1 MFEQRQQRAAT
12 AWGNSNDIVL
22 IGAGLPIPIP
32 GGADQCFQYK
42 PHPEYFWLTGRHREG
57 GVMAYDAREG
67 WTLFE
72 TPLSVSEQIW
82 GGSEAPVGRPI
93 EELDEWV
100 KQRSGRTLRWLG
112 VPKEATADEEFRTKL
127 THARRPK
134 DAIEIELMTQ
144 AVKATAVGHEAAR
157 SLIKPGVT
165 ERQLQIEL
173 EAAMFRAGA
182 DGLGYAT
189 IVGSG
194 PNSAVLHFAPTN
206 RQVGKNEVVLIDAG
220 GEVNGYTADVTR
232 THPANGAFSADQQML
247 YDAVLLANQ
256 LVIEGC
262 KIGTEWKDLHK
273 LAALS
278 MAGSLQKMG
287 LLRCSAQEAFDTE
300 LISLFFP
307 HGIGHMVGLGV
318 RDAGGVLPGRDGEC
332 KVAGVAIRMD
342 LPLEEGYLVTVEPG
356 LYFIPALL
364 RNEEHRAK
372 FKDVADWQAIEPLI
386 GTVGIR
392 IEDNILVARSGPTN
406 LTESIPK

>member
-1 MFEQRQQRAAT
+1 MIEQRQQRAASAFGT
-12 AWGNSNDIVL
+12 TDDIVL
-22 IGAGLPIPIP
+22 IGAGMPISIP
-32 GGADQCFQYK
+32 GGADQCFPYK

-57 GVMAYDAREG
+57 GVMAYDPREG

-72 TPLSVSEQIW
+72 TPLSVGEQIW
-82 GGSEAPVGRPI
+82 GGSEHPVGHPVTEL
-93 EELDEWV
+93 EEWLKSRADRKV
-100 KQRSGRTLRWLG
+100 RWLG
-112 VPKEATADEEFRTKL
+112 VPKDATADDELRTKL

-134 DAIEIELMTQ
+134 DAFEIELM
-144 AVKATAVGHEAAR
+144 AEAIKATAVGHEVAR
-157 SLIKPGVT
+157 SLIKPGIT

-173 EAAMFRAGA
+173 EAEMFRAGA

-206 RQVGKNEVVLIDAG
+206 RQVGEGEVVLIDAG
-220 GEVNGYTADVTR
+220 GEVNSYTADVTR
-232 THPANGAFSADQQML
+232 THPANGTFTADQQMI
-247 YDAVLLANQ
+247 YDAVLLANEQ
-256 LVIEGC
+256 VIAGC
-262 KIGTEWKDLHK
+262 IGGTEWRELHK

-287 LLRCSAQEAFDTE
+287 LIRCSAQEAFDSE

-318 RDAGGVLPGRDGEC
+318 RDAGGAFPGRDGQC

-342 LPLEEGYLVTVEPG
+342 LPLADGYLVTVEPG

-364 RNEEHRAK
+364 RDEERRNK
-372 FKDVADWQAIEPLI
+372 YRDLVDWAAIEPLI
-386 GTVGIR
+386 GKLGVR
-392 IEDNILVARSGPTN
+392 IEDNILVTAKGPRN
-406 LTESIPK
+406 LTEAIPK

>member
-1 MFEQRQQRAAT
+1 MFEQRQKRAAT
-12 AWGNSNDIVL
+12 AWGSTDDIVL

-32 GGADQCFQYK
+32 GGADQCFLYK

-57 GVMAYDAREG
+57 GVLAYDLRKG

-72 TPLSVSEQIW
+72 TPLSEGEQIW
-82 GGSEAPVGRPI
+82 GGSEPPIGRPV
-93 EELDEWV
+93 EELDEWL
-100 KQRSGRTLRWLG
+100 KSRSGRKVRWLG
-112 VPKEATADEEFRTKL
+112 VPKDGTGDEEFRTKL

-134 DAIEIELMTQ
+134 DAAEIELMEK
-144 AVKATAVGHEAAR
+144 AIKATAIGHEVAR
-157 SLIKPGVT
+157 SLIKPGIT

-194 PNSAVLHFAPTN
+194 PNSAVLHFSPTN
-206 RQVGKNEVVLIDAG
+206 RQVGKAEVVLIDAG

-232 THPANGAFSADQQML
+232 THPASGTFSADQQMI
-247 YDAVLLANQ
+247 YDAVLLANEQ
-256 LVIEGC
+256 VIDGC
-262 KIGTEWKDLHK
+262 KIGTEWSELHK
-273 LAALS
+273 LAAIS
-278 MAGSLQKMG
+278 MAESLHKMG
-287 LLRCSAQEAFDTE
+287 IIRCSAQEAFDTE

-318 RDAGGVLPGRDGEC
+318 RDAGGSFPGRDGQC

-342 LPLEEGYLVTVEPG
+342 LPLEDGYLVTVEPG

-364 RNEEHRAK
+364 RDEERRNK
-372 FKDVADWQAIEPLI
+372 YRDVADWTAIEPLI
-386 GTVGIR
+386 GKLGVR
-392 IEDNILVARSGPTN
+392 IEDNVLVTKSRPRN
-406 LTESIPK
+406 LTKAIPK